1 MAKHR
6 LFLACLVVAMVACN
20 KTPSAESEE
29 GKKSDKSDKT
39 EKSAKSDESDESDG
53 DEGGKGKKKKK
64 AKKSADD
71 DEEPAKPTTPP
82 VCRVDAQKTWAKGVN
97 LLAGLTATSMS
108 DGRTAVGYALGNTPQ
123 VLVIGTKGEG
133 KLLKVQIDPQSTFA
147 SKAPKAGDGV
157 RTIWRVTPVKL
168 EDKVAHAFVDFHD
181 EYKEQNAKHKRVV
194 CGPVDGGGQWV
205 VDQGTAY
212 WLDPKLAKDPVA
224 ALAAEAKAAGVVI
237 DPVKPYREIRGCR
250 SFFDPKR
257 DEKWI
262 VGSRLEIVLD
272 GDKLT
277 KVASQ
282 LFVESGVNGKLKE
295 LDVRVQKIEPKKL
308 DWKPVDFEVP
318 LSHELADGSF
328 LVAARYGS
336 SMLVAQLQNDK
347 NTKTKKTYP
356 GYFNM
361 PDASEDGPDDVL
373 VASMSTGNNGSVLR
387 AMRIDGTKPELPAE
401 WSKVTTDEDDSHA
414 ESRPEFLRDSKGQ
427 RWIAYIENAD
437 KGKGHLEII
446 PVNAGFRASG
456 LPYGVTKEDEKA
468 TEARLVAQKDGGFV
482 VAYIRDSGS
491 GIGELVTEDL
501 DCSVVA
507 K

>member
-6 LFLACLVVAMVACN
+6 LFLAFLVVALVGCD
-20 KTPSAESEE
+20 KTSSTDE
-29 GKKSDKSDKT
+29 GKKADKSDKT
-39 EKSAKSDESDESDG
+39 EKSSKSDDDESDG
-53 DEGGKGKKKKK
+53 DDGDKAKKKKKK
-64 AKKSADD
+64 AKKAEAD

-82 VCRVDAQKTWAKGVN
+82 VCQVNAQKTWAKGVN
-97 LLAGLTATSMS
+97 LLAGLTATPMN
-108 DGRTAVGYALGNTPQ
+108 DGRTAIGYAVGNTPQ

-133 KLLKVQIDPQSTFA
+133 KLLKVAIDPQSTFA
-147 SKAPKAGDGV
+147 AKAPKPAEGI
-157 RTIWRVTPVKL
+157 RTIWRITPVKID
-168 EDKVAHAFVDFHD
+168 DKGAHAFVDFHD
-181 EYKEQNAKHKRVV
+181 EYKEQNGKHKRVV
-194 CGPVDGGGQWV
+194 CGPVDGSGQWV
-205 VDQGTAY
+205 LDQGTAY
-212 WLDPKLAKDPVA
+212 WLDPKMAKDPVA
-224 ALAAEAKAAGVVI
+224 ALAAEAKAGGVQI
-237 DPVKPYREIRGCR
+237 TDNAPYREIRGCR
-250 SFFDPKR
+250 SFYDPKR
-257 DEKWI
+257 DEKWV
-262 VGSRLEIVLD
+262 VGSRLEIVLAN
-272 GDKLT
+272 DKAT
-277 KVASQ
+277 KVQSQ
-282 LFVESGVNGKLKE
+282 LFVQSGVNGKLKE
-295 LDVRVQKIEPKKL
+295 IDAKPQKIDPKKL

-336 SMLVAQLQNDK
+336 SMLVGQLQNDK
-347 NTKTKKTYP
+347 STKAKKTYP

-373 VASMSTGNNGSVLR
+373 VASMSTGSEGWVLR
-387 AMRIDGTKPELPAE
+387 AMRIGSTSELPAE

-446 PVNAGFRASG
+446 PVNATFRATG
-456 LPYGVTKEDEKA
+456 LPYAVTKDDERA

-482 VAYIRDSGS
+482 VAYVRDG
-491 GIGELVTEDL
+491 GNGMGELVSEDL